1 MCLPLSLYVFM
12 LQMRDRPTPAT
23 NLFTFLN
30 EKSTYQLI
38 SPGVILVAVNGS
50 EYKDSMKK
58 NKKFWENLKLKT
70 IGILKVLAY
79 ISVIILTALV
89 FNK

>member
-1 MCLPLSLYVFM
+1 
-12 LQMRDRPTPAT
+12 MRDRPTPAT